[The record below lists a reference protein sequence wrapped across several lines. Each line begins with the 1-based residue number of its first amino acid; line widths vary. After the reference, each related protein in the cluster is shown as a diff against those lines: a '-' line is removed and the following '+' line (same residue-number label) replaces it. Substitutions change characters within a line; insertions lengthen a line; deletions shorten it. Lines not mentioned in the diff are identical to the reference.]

1 MRVLK
6 LVFKQNKSMS
16 PSTNLLPHESPQLE
30 PSNQKDLL
38 DQQRKAE
45 LKMNFQKHILQKVQ
59 SLLER
64 EARVRQEFKKKKRKS
79 SGR

>member
-45 LKMNFQKHILQKVQ
+45 LQMNFQKHILQKVQ